1 MESRTGIG
9 TMRKPRGIL
18 YFLGALVLWYTF
30 LFPIFLY
37 VRNEKIVQFEIALR
51 SDTLTHLKPLSEY
64 IDA

>member
-1 MESRTGIG
+1 
-9 TMRKPRGIL
+9 MRKPRGIL